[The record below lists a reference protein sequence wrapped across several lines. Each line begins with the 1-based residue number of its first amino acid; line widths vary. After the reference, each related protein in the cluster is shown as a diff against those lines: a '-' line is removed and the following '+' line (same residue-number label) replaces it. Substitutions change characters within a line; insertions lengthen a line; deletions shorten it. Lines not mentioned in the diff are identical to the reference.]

1 LREIFAAI
9 GVKMP
14 CEVFDRLYDLA
25 AEQSPHRQ
33 VSVDTF
39 RGMLEEAQE
48 TAIDKYKDTVAY

>member
-1 LREIFAAI
+1 
-9 GVKMP
+9 MP